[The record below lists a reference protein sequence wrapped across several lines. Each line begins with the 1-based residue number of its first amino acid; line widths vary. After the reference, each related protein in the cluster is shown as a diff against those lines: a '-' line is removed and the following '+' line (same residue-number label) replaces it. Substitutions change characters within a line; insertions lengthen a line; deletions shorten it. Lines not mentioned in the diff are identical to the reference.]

1 MIDRL
6 DLSNVLVFDIETVSQ
21 YSDFEHVPERMRDL
35 WATKHLRIG
44 QEGEEPEESY
54 ERGGI
59 YAEFGKVVCISAGI
73 FHLKDG
79 AWNLRTK
86 SFYSEDEIEVLKG
99 FSQLLTQNFDHPSKQ
114 LCGHNIREFDV
125 PYICRRMLVNKIPLP
140 SILNLYGKK
149 PWEINHLDTMQ
160 MWKFGDYKS
169 YTSLNLLAA
178 IFDIPTPKDD
188 IDGSMVGEVYWKE
201 KDLERIARYC
211 EKDVVTSAQV
221 LLRLAGL
228 EVLKEEQI
236 SSSSFS

>member
-1 MIDRL
+1 MIDNL
-6 DLSNVLVFDIETVSQ
+6 ELGNVLVFDIETVSQ
-21 YSDFEHVPERMRDL
+21 YLDFESLPARMRDL
-35 WATKHLRIG
+35 WAAKHQRIG
-44 QEGEEPEESY
+44 QDGEEPDDSY

-73 FHLKDG
+73 FHLRDG

-86 SFYSEDEIEVLKG
+86 SFYSEDEREVLEG
-99 FSQLLTQNFDHPSKQ
+99 FSKLLNENFSHPAKQ

-125 PYICRRMLVNKIPLP
+125 PYLCRRMIVNQLNLP
-140 SILNLYGKK
+140 RILNLYGKK
-149 PWEINHLDTMQ
+149 PWEVNHLDTMQ

-188 IDGSMVGEVYWKE
+188 INGSMVGEVFWKE
-201 KDLERIARYC
+201 NDLQRIARYC

-221 LLRLAGL
+221 LLRLAGIEL
-228 EVLKEEQI
+228 LGEDQI
-236 SSSSFS
+236 SSSTFS